1 MGALGRAWPGFEQ
14 RMVKKR
20 APVKVERQRIGD
32 RLVVLRPER
41 FLVKSGKR
49 PLDTHTTRCTKC
61 DSAFVEHE
69 PAFVHCRYCGNLM
82 RVVGGSLLAQELY
95 ELRSGLRIAS

>member
-1 MGALGRAWPGFEQ
+1 ML
-14 RMVKKR
+14 KKR
-20 APVKVERQRIGD
+20 APMKIERQRVGE

-41 FLVKSGKR
+41 FRAKSAKR
-49 PLDTHTTRCTKC
+49 PLEARASRCTKC
-61 DSAFVEHE
+61 DSSFVEHE

-82 RVVGGSLLAQELY
+82 RVLGGSLLDQELY

>member
-1 MGALGRAWPGFEQ
+1 MMRTRPA
-14 RMVKKR
+14 
-20 APVKVERQRIGD
+20 VKVERQRISE

-41 FLVKSGKR
+41 FLVKAAKR
-49 PLDTHTTRCTKC
+49 PLQARTSRCTKC

-82 RVVGGSLLAQELY
+82 RVAGASLLEQQLY
-95 ELRSGLRIAS
+95 ELRSGLRVAS